1 MPIVVPGPSSATSAL
16 QSVATQQVFDYL
28 YDTKGSPI
36 KGAQVTI
43 TLGAANATVIT
54 PQVELSSVLIRV
66 TTDANGYWS
75 ANLIPNANINPLN
88 TTYLVQPPGLD
99 AYSISIP
106 ASGGPFQSTSPSV
119 LVNVPSV
126 LVPATSGITGN
137 LTVSGNETVT
147 GTLAVAG
154 VTTLAS
160 TTTGALTTAA
170 ASIGGDLTILSPF
183 RLLMLAAASKLVPG
197 ITSFSVRNN
206 ADGADNLLI
215 TDAGAA
221 TVRNSLTV
229 TAGDTVITAG
239 RLLLNAAAARIKGGA
254 ASLSLRNNADS
265 ADNVL
270 ISDAGNVT
278 VRGTLT
284 TSTTP
289 FHAEVHQTS
298 NQVVSDNVTT
308 IVSFD
313 AVDADPNSNFNA
325 GTSRYTCP
333 AAGRVRVS
341 STVTWLTPGAKVNPL
356 IISVYKNA
364 SEARRGTQLAPANG
378 DVNPA
383 IHVSASV
390 TVAQGDILDVRVL
403 QHAGVVYNTSAGLA
417 TVWATFEYI
426 GP

>member
-1 MPIVVPGPSSATSAL
+1 MPVVVPGPSSATSAL
-16 QSVATQQVFDYL
+16 QSVATQLVFDYL
-28 YDTKGSPI
+28 YDTRGAPI

-88 TTYLVQPPGLD
+88 TTYLIQPPGLD
-99 AYSISIP
+99 AYSINVP

-119 LVNVPSV
+119 LVNVPGV
-126 LVPATSGITGN
+126 LAPATTGITGN
-137 LTVSGNETVT
+137 LTVTGNETVT

-239 RLLLNAAAARIKGGA
+239 RLLLNAAAAKIKGGA
-254 ASLSLRNNADS
+254 TSLSLRNNADS

-278 VRGTLT
+278 VRGTVT
-284 TSTTP
+284 TSTTN
-289 FHAEVHQTS
+289 FHAEVFRNAALNIPNTGL
-298 NQVVSDNVTT
+298 TT
-308 IVSFD
+308 LAFD
-313 AVDADPNSNFNA
+313 TIESGGDPNGNFN
-325 GTSRYTCP
+325 TSTGLYTCP
-333 AAGRVRVS
+333 IAGLYRVTSFSIVS
-341 STVTWLTPGAKVNPL
+341 STPGQGSLVVIKNGVN
-356 IISVYKNA
+356 VKNIGSGYGNIA
-364 SEARRGTQLAPANG
+364 NAEAAGTTK
-378 DVNPA
+378 
-383 IHVSASV
+383 I
-390 TVAQGDILDVRVL
+390 R
-403 QHAGVVYNTSAGLA
+403 TSAGDTLGVQMGQNSTTNPA
-417 TVWATFEYI
+417 AIFTGTGNCWAQFEYV